1 MRKECLLFTYTTLV
15 ETLKIK
21 ITDYSEFITSATKFS
36 KEFLKYI
43 DDTSNTLNDDIDALQ
58 IKYNLNQTNKYVKSM
73 FADATNDNNNLIEK
87 EKEATKTINNL
98 TDLFTIDSNNID
110 ADTLHNNKIQM
121 LYFNSELHKSIE
133 SIKQLYKKMHVFKL
147 LNIGHIN
154 EKYFDISKQFDNIL
168 QLQENQLTENLNSLK
183 KIGQNIS
190 DKKDQFLHALN
201 KIKNI
206 SNKENEN
213 IILYI
218 DTITKLKEKV
228 QSILNFVTTY
238 ENDNNIIK
246 QHIQDNDEDNVSKI
260 KETLKTTIQSFQEI
274 LNKIDETKAQ
284 FYGNN
289 NINNIIST
297 ISQNVNDVKKH
308 LSKDLT
314 IENELIQIQ
323 KSLEDIKNSTYEI
336 RSEQITKYI
345 NTINNYVEQQTKH
358 IQNNPNKDEIDD
370 IIQKIVNYNKESEIK
385 LPTIIDNKNNVTSII
400 SHINKVIDL
409 IKSEYNN
416 NNNVSYNV
424 AKKHEEDANIIIRDL
439 DTSQNMVNNLIQKN
453 FKIINDLK
461 NRKQEMENRNNLHA
475 INRQQEI
482 TQTEHI
488 NNTYHPH
495 INHTN
500 NINKNHQYSS
510 SDRKNSSKTKDTGN
524 SVKYAGAIT
533 LGLVA
538 YYIIIRTKEKKDKD
552 EMEFDESTSFY
563 NGNENDLFK

>member
-1 MRKECLLFTYTTLV
+1 
-15 ETLKIK
+15 
-21 ITDYSEFITSATKFS
+21 
-36 KEFLKYI
+36 
-43 DDTSNTLNDDIDALQ
+43 
-58 IKYNLNQTNKYVKSM
+58 
-73 FADATNDNNNLIEK
+73 
-87 EKEATKTINNL
+87 
-98 TDLFTIDSNNID
+98 
-110 ADTLHNNKIQM
+110 
-121 LYFNSELHKSIE
+121 
-133 SIKQLYKKMHVFKL
+133 
-147 LNIGHIN
+147 
-154 EKYFDISKQFDNIL
+154 
-168 QLQENQLTENLNSLK
+168 NQLTENLNSLK

-190 DKKDQFLHALN
+190 DKKDQFLHALSETPIPN
-201 KIKNI
+201 FNTLKEIYHDIVNYESHIDEIKNI

-323 KSLEDIKNSTYEI
+323 KN
-336 RSEQITKYI
+336 
-345 NTINNYVEQQTKH
+345 
-358 IQNNPNKDEIDD
+358 EIDD

-400 SHINKVIDL
+400 SHINKVINL

-424 AKKHEEDANIIIRDL
+424 AKKHEEDANIIIHDL

-453 FKIINDLK
+453 SKIINDLK
-461 NRKQEMENRNNLHA
+461 NRKQEMKNRNNLPT

-488 NNTYHPH
+488 NHTYHHH
-495 INHTN
+495 INDTN

-510 SDRKNSSKTKDTGN
+510 SDRKNS
-524 SVKYAGAIT
+524 
-533 LGLVA
+533 
-538 YYIIIRTKEKKDKD
+538 
-552 EMEFDESTSFY
+552 
-563 NGNENDLFK
+563 

>member
-1 MRKECLLFTYTTLV
+1 YNNNNNVSYNVAKKHEEDANIIIRDL
-15 ETLKIK
+15 
-21 ITDYSEFITSATKFS
+21 
-36 KEFLKYI
+36 
-43 DDTSNTLNDDIDALQ
+43 DTS
-58 IKYNLNQTNKYVKSM
+58 
-73 FADATNDNNNLIEK
+73 
-87 EKEATKTINNL
+87 
-98 TDLFTIDSNNID
+98 
-110 ADTLHNNKIQM
+110 
-121 LYFNSELHKSIE
+121 
-133 SIKQLYKKMHVFKL
+133 
-147 LNIGHIN
+147 
-154 EKYFDISKQFDNIL
+154 
-168 QLQENQLTENLNSLK
+168 
-183 KIGQNIS
+183 QNM
-190 DKKDQFLHALN
+190 
-201 KIKNI
+201 
-206 SNKENEN
+206 
-213 IILYI
+213 
-218 DTITKLKEKV
+218 
-228 QSILNFVTTY
+228 
-238 ENDNNIIK
+238 
-246 QHIQDNDEDNVSKI
+246 
-260 KETLKTTIQSFQEI
+260 
-274 LNKIDETKAQ
+274 
-284 FYGNN
+284 
-289 NINNIIST
+289 
-297 ISQNVNDVKKH
+297 
-308 LSKDLT
+308 
-314 IENELIQIQ
+314 IQIQ

-400 SHINKVIDL
+400 SHINKVINL
-409 IKSEYNN
+409 IKSKYNN

-510 SDRKNSSKTKDTGN
+510 SDRKNSSKTKDTEN
-524 SVKYAGAIT
+524 SVRYAGAIT

-538 YYIIIRTKEKKDKD
+538 YYVIIRTKEKKDKD
-552 EMEFDESTSFY
+552 EMEFDKSTSFY
-563 NGNENDLFK
+563 DENENDLFKRDDEIIEIYMNEDL

>member
-1 MRKECLLFTYTTLV
+1 
-15 ETLKIK
+15 
-21 ITDYSEFITSATKFS
+21 
-36 KEFLKYI
+36 
-43 DDTSNTLNDDIDALQ
+43 
-58 IKYNLNQTNKYVKSM
+58 
-73 FADATNDNNNLIEK
+73 
-87 EKEATKTINNL
+87 
-98 TDLFTIDSNNID
+98 
-110 ADTLHNNKIQM
+110 
-121 LYFNSELHKSIE
+121 
-133 SIKQLYKKMHVFKL
+133 
-147 LNIGHIN
+147 
-154 EKYFDISKQFDNIL
+154 
-168 QLQENQLTENLNSLK
+168 
-183 KIGQNIS
+183 
-190 DKKDQFLHALN
+190 
-201 KIKNI
+201 
-206 SNKENEN
+206 
-213 IILYI
+213 
-218 DTITKLKEKV
+218 
-228 QSILNFVTTY
+228 
-238 ENDNNIIK
+238 
-246 QHIQDNDEDNVSKI
+246 
-260 KETLKTTIQSFQEI
+260 LKTTIQSFQEI

-400 SHINKVIDL
+400 SHINKVINL

-424 AKKHEEDANIIIRDL
+424 AKKHEEDANNIIRDL

-453 FKIINDLK
+453 LKIINDLK

-482 TQTEHI
+482 TQAEHI
-488 NNTYHPH
+488 NNTYHH
-495 INHTN
+495 DINDTN

-538 YYIIIRTKEKKDKD
+538 YYVIIRTKEKKDKD
-552 EMEFDESTSFY
+552 EMEFDKSTSFY
-563 NGNENDLFK
+563 DENENKNEKYNNNNNVSYNVAKKHEEDANNIIRDLDTSQNMVNNLIQKNLKIINDLKNRKQEMENRNNLHAINRQQEITQAEHINNTYHHDINDTNNINKNHQYSSSDRKNSSKTKDTEN